1 MHVYIYVWVTTATL
15 TLTQG
20 TGARTRHPD
29 LWHRVTF
36 VLQQRTKGV
45 TIKAQFIWRKR
56 NFVQKKNWTER
67 PKSYIKLL
75 GLKQVFCKVTLQCQ
89 IYTTENIFYF
99 WKLQYVLYK
108 TAIFPLCVYIMLLQT
123 FYEKLEHTTFWI
135 FYCHNNV

>member
-1 MHVYIYVWVTTATL
+1 MHVYIFVWVTTATL

-89 IYTTENIFYF
+89 IYTT
-99 WKLQYVLYK
+99 K
-108 TAIFPLCVYIMLLQT
+108 TYIVFLKIAICFIQDSDLPSFCVYHVTANILWKTRTYCILNFLLS
-123 FYEKLEHTTFWI
+123 
-135 FYCHNNV
+135 